1 MSFNTTVDNIVL
13 SQSTQPEN
21 IAEKPFVSKEWS
33 NPIFDTNTSANYASN
48 QVIFDTTT
56 LSNSGTLVNYAEGL
70 IILPMVIWVS
80 GVGAAG
86 ALNFTGGA
94 FENTDFMLGFKN
106 SHVQLV
112 HSVSITL
119 NNIDIVQSVPMT
131 NAYLSFIQHSELSSE
146 DEWLN
151 GPLTGYAKDNASSWY
166 YHSSTKVGDVITG
179 DSRGCGIGN
188 NCNFGLVD
196 GLAVNDTHNSGLL
209 RRQKF
214 VNKYNTEKVAI
225 LGDIARN
232 KPSCKNYV
240 ETIASGKY
248 IYYDVVIR
256 LKDLCPNLF
265 SNLPMAKGMKF
276 KIVLTLNNNIT
287 FTFQKDDNGN
297 FIYDTSKFS
306 NVTSATNPLMLAA
319 SYNKIKAQ
327 TGGVFQPSA
336 GNANIDT
343 NPTGNYCFA
352 INNATARTALV
363 PCGSNT
369 LPCVTTNTYTVSMG
383 IGKKNDVQHQ
393 RPQCIL
399 YVPSYRLNPT
409 YELDYYN
416 PQSRIRKVH
425 YTELEYQSFTVSPN
439 NTFNVEL
446 SSSCVRPKRLILIP
460 VLTAEENY
468 GLNPLS
474 SPFASEPAT
483 TSPCLIS
490 SFNCAISNVNI
501 YPNDINYDY
510 DHYLQELNGQSGIN
524 GNIVNGLVSSRI
536 NLVDFENNY
545 HYIVCDLSRR
555 TTAQDLTAVSIR
567 VRGKLDSPKKIEIH
581 AFIERERII
590 EIDVMTGALINRY

>member
-33 NPIFDTNTSANYASN
+33 NPIFDTNTSAQYASN

-70 IILPMVIWVS
+70 IALPMVIRVS
-80 GVGAAG
+80 NSVVGFDHAS
-86 ALNFTGGA
+86 L
-94 FENTDFMLGFKN
+94 ENTDFMLGFKN

-166 YHSSTKVGDVITG
+166 YNTPTVANTSVLTG

-214 VNKYNTEKVAI
+214 VNKYNAEKQAV
-225 LGDIARN
+225 LGNLDRN
-232 KPSCKNYV
+232 RPSCKNYV
-240 ETIASGKY
+240 ENLASGKY

-287 FTFQKDDNGN
+287 FEFKKDDAGN
-297 FIYDTSKFS
+297 FVYNYQTFS
-306 NVTSATNPLMLAA
+306 NVTSATNPLMLSA
-319 SYNKIKAQ
+319 SYNKLTAQ
-327 TGGVFQPSA
+327 TGVKFQGTGANAVTAVEA
-336 GNANIDT
+336 GSYAFSLTD
-343 NPTGNYCFA
+343 
-352 INNATARTALV
+352 ATSNVALV

-369 LPCVTTNTYTVSMG
+369 LPCATANTYTVSMA
-383 IGKKNDVQHQ
+383 IGSKNGVQHQ

-425 YTELEYQSFTVSPN
+425 YTELEYQSFNVSPL

-460 VLTAEENY
+460 VLTAEDNF

-501 YPNDINYDY
+501 FPNDINYDY
-510 DHYLQELNGQSGIN
+510 DHYLQELNGQTGIN

-536 NLVDFENNY
+536 NLVDFQNNY

-567 VRGKLDSPKKIEIH
+567 VRGKVDSPKKLEIH